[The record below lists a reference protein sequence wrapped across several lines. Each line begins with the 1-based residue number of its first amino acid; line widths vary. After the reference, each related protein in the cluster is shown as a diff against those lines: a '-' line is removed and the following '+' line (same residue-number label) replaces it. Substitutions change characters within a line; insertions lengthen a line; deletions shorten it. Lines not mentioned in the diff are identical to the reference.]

1 MGLLVALQHVGSS
14 RTRDQ
19 TRISCLGRWILYHL
33 LCHQENPG
41 RFFSPLGNNL
51 LSFFI
56 HVIMNSILKDFFF
69 YGWIVFPFSWFLQH
83 IAVNPSHST

>member
-1 MGLLVALQHVGSS
+1 M
-14 RTRDQ
+14 
-19 TRISCLGRWILYHL
+19 
-33 LCHQENPG
+33 
-41 RFFSPLGNNL
+41 FFSPLGNNL

-83 IAVNPSHST
+83 IAVNPSCPT